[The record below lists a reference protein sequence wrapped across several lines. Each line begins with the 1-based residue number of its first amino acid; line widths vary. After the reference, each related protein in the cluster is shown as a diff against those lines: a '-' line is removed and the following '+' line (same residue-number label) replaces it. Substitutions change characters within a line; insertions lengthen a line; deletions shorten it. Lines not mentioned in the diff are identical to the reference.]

1 MSLLRFLA
9 LSVFTTLTLTAATC
23 SVASV
28 SDIAARIQRAAVV
41 EGEFT
46 QTEKLVSVPKTF
58 QCEGFFIFWN
68 DDVLLWKTEKPISTT
83 TVYTDQSVKTY
94 IHLNGKRIENT
105 SASNTNIVNRILSG
119 LLSADMTS
127 LELDFQIFTQNNPDG
142 WQMNFYPKS
151 NMTASIIKH
160 VLVTG
165 KNIPEKIVVENFSD
179 DIITVTI
186 RNVTFSNMSSTR
198 QENELANP

>member
-9 LSVFTTLTLTAATC
+9 LSVFTTLALTAATC